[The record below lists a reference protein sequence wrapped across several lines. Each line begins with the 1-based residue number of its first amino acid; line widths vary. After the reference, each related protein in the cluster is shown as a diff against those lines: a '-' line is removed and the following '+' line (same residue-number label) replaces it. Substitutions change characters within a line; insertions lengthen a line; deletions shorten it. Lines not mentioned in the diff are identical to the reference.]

1 MSFYRDLYETF
12 NGSQLDDAKRLFE
25 KGEYRKCIH
34 VINEEILENTSL
46 FLPSSTDVEGHWYV
60 AQCYSALDEFND
72 ALWHLNYV
80 INHPSDDRDISK
92 YKSQARTL
100 QNDIKSKMS
109 GVSSKEVRYPTE
121 TFREFVSSKYS
132 SSEIEEVVFEGLS
145 NNLGCYYVRN
155 SFGEVGSSDLITIY
169 LHPVSETYVELF
181 VYFDFIFN
189 LFQLKEEDTISYNVV
204 IRKFPQLKELM
215 ELGKNGSTNR
225 CTVFKTTDYAR
236 DVIVRHKIPVLGMKV
251 WCRDSVECRL
261 SDFSNEIESIFKTI
275 NKLSSEVRNFD
286 YSLSDKA
293 MIASIAFAKGAL
305 GKVASEEIAKPAW
318 EAFKSFFRH

>member
-1 MSFYRDLYETF
+1 MSLYRDLYETF
-12 NGSQLDDAKRLFE
+12 NGSQLDDAKRLFDN
-25 KGEYRKCIH
+25 GEYRKCLR
-34 VINEEILENTSL
+34 VINEKILENTSL

-60 AQCYSALDEFND
+60 ARCYFALAEFND

-80 INHPSDDRDISK
+80 INHPSDDSDISK
-92 YKSQARTL
+92 LKNCAITL

-109 GVSSKEVRYPTE
+109 GISSKEVRYPTE

-132 SSEIEEVVFEGLS
+132 SSKIDEVVFEGLS

-155 SFGEVGSSDLITIY
+155 SFGEVGSSNLVTIY

-189 LFQLKEEDTISYNVV
+189 LFHLKEEDTISYNVV
-204 IRKFPQLKELM
+204 IQKFPQLKELM

-236 DVIVRHKIPVLGMKV
+236 DVVVRHKIPVLGMKV

-261 SDFSNEIESIFKTI
+261 SDFSNEIESIFKKI
-275 NKLSSEVRNFD
+275 NMLSSEVSNFD

-293 MIASIAFAKGAL
+293 MIATLAFAKGAL
-305 GKVASEEIAKPAW
+305 GKVTSEEIAKPAW
-318 EAFKSFFRH
+318 EAFKSFF